1 MNVRELCQNMF
12 LILLKKSDNFVIEI
26 YIFTL
31 VLL

>member
-1 MNVRELCQNMF
+1 MNVRELCQNF